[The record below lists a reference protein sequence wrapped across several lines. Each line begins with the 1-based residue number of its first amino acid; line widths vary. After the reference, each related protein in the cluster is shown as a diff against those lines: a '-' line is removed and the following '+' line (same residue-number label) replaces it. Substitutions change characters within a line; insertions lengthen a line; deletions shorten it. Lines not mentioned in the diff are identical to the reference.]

1 MVRRRPDTLRPH
13 VVWVLAAAAALA
25 GCGEGIFESEFDSI
39 PPARNPEGL
48 FLGSNE
54 SELSSDGTTTLSGE
68 LVDSEQVG
76 VWELGPVAAGTRF
89 TVEVI
94 GFGSNFSLG
103 LFDQDYQVRMIS
115 HDRYNSKDPRAI
127 LEVDE
132 DIDTLYVVVSSDPR
146 QASHGPYLI
155 HITESYDVEVRTAEA
170 QAVVLNFSG
179 GQNISV
185 GSITIARIQPFDAAD
200 LSAGWAGFTGEMKQI
215 VMDSLRRVY
224 AGLEVE
230 FYYDNDPDVPAEGF
244 TSIYFGSEDSRNV
257 GLAASIDYGNRKT
270 EQNAIVY
277 TINFAKY
284 VPYGYSSA
292 DIAQGFANVAA
303 HELGHLL
310 GLNHSDLPIDVMN
323 VSPTVDALVAPQY
336 FSEEAGLAPATFPI
350 GQQDGAQRIFAT
362 VGGSWSVVQLAREES
377 DLLYAQAA
385 PNAKASNAAGHLIDD
400 LAQLSSA
407 QYCKCSPAAD

>member
-1 MVRRRPDTLRPH
+1 MVRRRPDILRPQ
-13 VVWVLAAAAALA
+13 VTWVFATAVALA

-54 SELSSDGTTTLSGE
+54 SELSPDGTTTLSGE
-68 LVDSEQVG
+68 LLDSDQVG
-76 VWELGPVAAGTRF
+76 VWDLGPVAAGTRF

-94 GFGSNFSLG
+94 GYGSNFSLG

-127 LEVDE
+127 LEFDE
-132 DIDTLYVVVSSDPR
+132 DIETLYVVVSSDPR

-155 HITESYDVEVRTAEA
+155 HITESYDVEVRATEA
-170 QAVVLNFSG
+170 QAVVLDFSG
-179 GQNISV
+179 GQDISI
-185 GSITIARIQPFDAAD
+185 GSVTVARIQPFDARD
-200 LSAGWAGFTGEMKQI
+200 LSAGWAGSTGEMKQI

-230 FYYDNDPDVPAEGF
+230 FYYDDDPDVPTEGY
-244 TSIYFGSEDSRNV
+244 TTIYFGAEDSSNV

-277 TINFAKY
+277 TMNFAKY
-284 VPYGYSSA
+284 IPYGYSST
-292 DIAQGFANVAA
+292 DLAQGFANVAA

-362 VGGSWSVVQLAREES
+362 VGGAWSVVQLAREES

-385 PNAKASNAAGHLIDD
+385 PDAKVGHTAAHPIND

-407 QYCKCSPAAD
+407 QYCKCSPATD